1 MELKP
6 AVELDGSI
14 HDEPDQKEYDLRRQ
28 EYLETFGIT
37 FCRVTND
44 DLMSNANMA
53 FEKIEGFIKKAKQ
66 PHPNPS
72 PFKGEGL

>member
-1 MELKP
+1 M
-6 AVELDGSI
+6 ELDGSI
-14 HDEPDQKEYDLRRQ
+14 HNEPDQKEYDLKRQ
-28 EYLETFGIT
+28 EYLESFGIT

-53 FEKIEGFIKKAKQ
+53 FGKIEGFIKKAKQ

-72 PFKGEGL
+72 PSKGEGL